1 MANSHEIKV
10 VNELFVRSSIIIE
23 INLDIIWA
31 F

>member
-1 MANSHEIKV
+1 MANSHEIK